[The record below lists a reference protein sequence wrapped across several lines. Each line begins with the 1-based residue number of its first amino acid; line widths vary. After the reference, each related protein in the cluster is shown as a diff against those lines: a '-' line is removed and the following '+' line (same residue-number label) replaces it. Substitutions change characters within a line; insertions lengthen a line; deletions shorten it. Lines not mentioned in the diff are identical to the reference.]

1 MKNMC
6 KDKSNGKFVK
16 QMNIYRY
23 GVYILSLW
31 KE

>member
-6 KDKSNGKFVK
+6 KDKSNGKYVK

-23 GVYILSLW
+23 GLYILSL
-31 KE
+31 